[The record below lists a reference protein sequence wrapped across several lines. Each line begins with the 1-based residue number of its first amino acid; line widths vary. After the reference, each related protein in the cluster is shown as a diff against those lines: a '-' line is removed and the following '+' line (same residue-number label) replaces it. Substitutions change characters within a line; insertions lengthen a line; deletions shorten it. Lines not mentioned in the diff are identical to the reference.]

1 MHSTIYEF
9 SEQPISKKRWTTVD
23 SLPEWFFQ
31 TVADSATDTDEISRA
46 VQIRCLEQH
55 FGDLCIAPCSDT
67 AEEIHGHLR
76 VYQVLHNE
84 HGNRPKPGPQ
94 LF

>member
-1 MHSTIYEF
+1 MKFVE
-9 SEQPISKKRWTTVD
+9 V
-23 SLPEWFFQ
+23 
-31 TVADSATDTDEISRA
+31 
-46 VQIRCLEQH
+46 
-55 FGDLCIAPCSDT
+55 APCSDT

-84 HGNRPKPGPQ
+84 HGNRPKPGTQ